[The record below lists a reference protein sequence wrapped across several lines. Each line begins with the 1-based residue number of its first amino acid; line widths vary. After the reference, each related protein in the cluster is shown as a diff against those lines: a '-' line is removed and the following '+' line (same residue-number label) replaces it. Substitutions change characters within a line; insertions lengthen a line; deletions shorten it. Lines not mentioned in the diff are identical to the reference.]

1 MQTEPNDIWTPELA
15 EVSNENA
22 LCEFYSLAVGSS
34 RRKRKDT
41 YRTSP
46 PRAVK
51 NFKSDRVAR
60 DVLTKVKIS

>member
-34 RRKRKDT
+34 RRKRK
-41 YRTSP
+41 
-46 PRAVK
+46 PRHLQD
-51 NFKSDRVAR
+51 KSSEGSE
-60 DVLTKVKIS
+60 KF